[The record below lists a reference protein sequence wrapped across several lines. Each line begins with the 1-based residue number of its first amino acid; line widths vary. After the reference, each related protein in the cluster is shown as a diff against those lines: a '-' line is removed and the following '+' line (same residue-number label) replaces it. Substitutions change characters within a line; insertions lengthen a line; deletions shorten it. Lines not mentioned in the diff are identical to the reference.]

1 MRKIFLFAVLSF
13 LYCGDFANK
22 TRSNDEI
29 IDIKVYDPVLR
40 CNLFSSSIKKALK
53 TLYSSNDSNV
63 TCIVINYISNG
74 SEFHLSQLCSQI
86 SHKCHNNFEI
96 NNELLEQL
104 EEISLFIKKIN
115 SAFSHCSQVFSE
127 NSSAL
132 SGYYTIRAPNGSLI
146 SVYCDDNAFDNCSQV
161 FKENSSA
168 LSGYYT
174 MRVHNGS
181 LISVYCD
188 DNAFDNCSQVFKAN
202 SSALSGYYTMRV
214 HNGSLISV
222 YCDDN
227 AFDNCSQVFKENS
240 SALSEYYT
248 MRVHN
253 GSLISV
259 YCDDNAFDN
268 CSQVLQEKG
277 PAPSGYYLMRA
288 ANGSLISVHCKF
300 TFYNCSL
307 LLHAYSSAPSG
318 YYTLQAPNGS
328 LISVYCDMEGS
339 NCDCK
344 GGWMRVGYLNM
355 SEPGANCLPGLTQQ
369 QYNNID
375 HDVCGLPDSGTFS
388 HTFFSTQGIHYNKVC
403 GQLSGYQ
410 YRAPDGFNSKKV
422 VIDSCYVDGISIT
435 YGSSPRKHIWTYAN
449 GLTSD
454 NVPYPDYQ

>member
-1 MRKIFLFAVLSF
+1 MRKLLLLAVLSF
-13 LYCGDFANK
+13 LYCGVFANR
-22 TRSNDEI
+22 TRRNDEI

-40 CNLFSSSIKKALK
+40 SNYFSSSIKKALK

-63 TCIVINYISNG
+63 TCIVNNYISNG

-86 SHKCHNNFEI
+86 SNKCHNNFEI

-104 EEISLFIKKIN
+104 EEISVFIKKFN
-115 SAFSHCSQVFSE
+115 SAFFHCSQVFSE

-132 SGYYTIRAPNGSLI
+132 SGYYTMRAPNGSLI

-174 MRVHNGS
+174 MRVRNGSLTSVYCDDNAFENCYHVLQEKSPASSGYYLMRATNGS
-181 LISVYCD
+181 LISVYCK
-188 DNAFDNCSQVFKAN
+188 FTFFNCSQ
-202 SSALSGYYTMRV
+202 
-214 HNGSLISV
+214 
-222 YCDDN
+222 
-227 AFDNCSQVFKENS
+227 
-240 SALSEYYT
+240 
-248 MRVHN
+248 
-253 GSLISV
+253 
-259 YCDDNAFDN
+259 
-268 CSQVLQEKG
+268 
-277 PAPSGYYLMRA
+277 
-288 ANGSLISVHCKF
+288 
-300 TFYNCSL
+300 

-355 SEPGANCLPGLTQQ
+355 SEPGANCLPGLTQR

-375 HDVCGLPDSGTFS
+375 HDVCGLPNSGTFS

-410 YRAPDGFNSKKV
+410 YRAPDGFNGKNV
-422 VIDSCYVDGISIT
+422 AIDSCYVDGISIT
-435 YGSSPRKHIWTYAN
+435 YGSSPRKHNYLDIC
-449 GLTSD
+449 
-454 NVPYPDYQ
+454 